1 MLLSDC
7 SYSGARTAD
16 TFLQYLEENLEQD
29 RGFTPSEAF
38 RNP

>member
-1 MLLSDC
+1 MCNC

-16 TFLQYLEENLEQD
+16 ALLQYLEDNLEQD
-29 RGFTPSEAF
+29 RGLTPSEAF